1 MKKRNFLMMFA
12 VILGLSFT
20 FVSCDDDDDNKD
32 EIAIVDPA
40 NIAGEYSKNIELNSS
55 VSYKLDG
62 AMIIEEGATLT
73 IQAGTKITAKGGTT
87 SYIAISQGAKI
98 IVDGTAALPVVMTA
112 DVADYGQWGGLVICG
127 KAPVNTGDGGLSEVG
142 NLPYGGTVTADNSG
156 SIKYLRVEYT
166 GYQYNDEK
174 QFNGVSFFGVGSG
187 TIVDYVSSYMGNDDG
202 LEFFGGAV
210 SASHLV
216 SIMSQDDGI
225 DFADGWSGTGMYW
238 YSKDSKK
245 SAIEGSNN
253 GDNGAAT
260 PMTTCTV
267 SNVTL
272 DGMGEKPWFLKEG
285 AGIQT
290 IDNVVLSGLSNLE
303 KAPYF
308 YISSNDTDAQ
318 GLAKA
323 GSIKITNVKF
333 INVAEAD
340 KADNNL
346 TITEN
351 DAATGAGN
359 GIESPSWAAGWAA
372 PLK

>member
-1 MKKRNFLMMFA
+1 MKNRNFLMMFA
-12 VILGLSFT
+12 ILLGLSFT
-20 FVSCDDDDDNKD
+20 FVSCDDEDDNGD
-32 EIAIVDPA
+32 DNAIVDPE
-40 NIAGEYSKNIELNSS
+40 NIAGNYDSNVELIASED
-55 VSYKLDG
+55 YMLDG
-62 AMIIEEGATLT
+62 AMVIEEGATLT
-73 IQAGTKITAKGGTT
+73 IEAGTKITAKGGTT

-98 IVDGTAALPVVMTA
+98 MVDGTAELPVVMTA
-112 DVADYGQWGGLVICG
+112 DIADYGQWGGLVICG

-142 NLPYGGTVTADNSG
+142 NLPYGGTEATDNSG
-156 SIKYLRVEYT
+156 SIKYLRLEYT

-202 LEFFGGAV
+202 LEFFGGTV

-216 SIMSQDDGI
+216 SIQSQDDGI

-260 PMTTCTV
+260 PMTTCSV

-285 AGIQT
+285 AGKQT
-290 IDNVVLSGLSNLE
+290 IDNVVVRGLTNLE

-308 YISSNDTDAQ
+308 YISSDDTDAQ
-318 GLAKA
+318 GLAAA
-323 GSIKITNVKF
+323 GDIKITNVKF
-333 INVAEAD
+333 IDVADAD
-340 KADNNL
+340 KADENL
-346 TITEN
+346 TITEDEN
-351 DAATGAGN
+351 ATGAGN
-359 GIESPSWAAGWAA
+359 GIDAPSWAAGWSTA
-372 PLK
+372 K